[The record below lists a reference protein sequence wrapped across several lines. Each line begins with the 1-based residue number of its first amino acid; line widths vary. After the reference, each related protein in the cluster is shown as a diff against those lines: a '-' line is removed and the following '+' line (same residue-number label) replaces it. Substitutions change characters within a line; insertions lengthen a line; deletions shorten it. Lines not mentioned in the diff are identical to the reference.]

1 MVRQGTMFSAKR
13 AWNLLQ
19 QVTSFCSGH
28 SSSGAQVL
36 EAIDA
41 PRRGYTVD
49 FLREWL
55 NQGGGGGGQRGHL
68 SPPFS

>member
-1 MVRQGTMFSAKR
+1 MVRQGTYMMFSAKR

-19 QVTSFCSGH
+19 QVTSICSGH

-41 PRRGYTVD
+41 PRKGYTVD
-49 FLREWL
+49 FLR
-55 NQGGGGGGQRGHL
+55 
-68 SPPFS
+68 